1 MPATATLPSSQRL
14 ATGRFYLATLARV
27 PRFGVFLPQLRMSFA
42 ALLERTLAAEAAG
55 FDSVWLMDH
64 LAAPALP
71 EADCFEGW
79 TLASALAAR
88 TSRIRIGHL
97 VLCDAFRH
105 PALLAKM
112 AATLDVISAG
122 RLELGIGWG
131 SVPGELEAFGFGR
144 EPAAERAA
152 RLAETLDV
160 LRLLFGGE
168 RVDYEGRFFRL
179 SGAVARPRP
188 VQDPLPIHVGGAGRK
203 LTLPLAAR
211 TASWWNCPSYAA
223 GRLAEL
229 APEAAPARIS
239 VQHPVALVQD
249 ERERGAV
256 TALAERRFG
265 AWGGLLVGSA
275 AELAERF
282 AAEAALGAELFVLQ
296 FHDFGAP
303 ETLAAFAAGV
313 GV

>member
-1 MPATATLPSSQRL
+1 MA
-14 ATGRFYLATLARV
+14 
-27 PRFGVFLPQLRMSFA
+27 RFGVFLPQLRMSFA
-42 ALLERTLAAEAAG
+42 ALLERALAAEAAG

-79 TLASALAAR
+79 TLATALAAR

-112 AATLDVISAG
+112 AATLDVISGG

-131 SVPGELEAFGFGR
+131 SVPGELEAFGIGR
-144 EPAAERAA
+144 EPAATRAA
-152 RLAETLDV
+152 RLGETLEV

-168 RVDYEGRFFRL
+168 RVDYAGRFFRL
-179 SGAVARPRP
+179 AGAIARPRP
-188 VQDPLPIHVGGAGRK
+188 VQAPLPIHVGGAGEK

-211 TASWWNCPSYAA
+211 TASWWNCPSYAVE
-223 GRLAEL
+223 RLAAL
-229 APEAAPARIS
+229 APKAAPARIS
-239 VQHPVALVQD
+239 VQHPVAWVGEES
-249 ERERGAV
+249 ERAAV

-265 AWGGLLVGSA
+265 AWGGLLVGTA
-275 AELAERF
+275 EELAERF
-282 AAEAALGAELFVLQ
+282 AAEVALGAELFVLQ
-296 FHDFGAP
+296 FHDFGTP
-303 ETLAAFAAGV
+303 ETIAAFARDVVPLLG
-313 GV
+313 